1 MKVEMDS
8 SGLGA
13 LEAKLEQLAGGLQ
26 ERLQKAAKQGAERI
40 TAAAQGNVYQNGL
53 KYEDGSIRDS
63 LQAYTSVDED
73 SITVGVETGLDIAV
87 YHELGTGPVGT
98 QAGYPGEEYLDQP
111 VARRSTGW
119 TYYSEDVATQR
130 SGIDP
135 GADRSFDS
143 FGDYQDWKKSGFVYT
158 EGVAPKAF
166 MHNAV
171 MQNKDAV
178 AKALQ
183 RAAMEGME

>member
-1 MKVEMDS
+1 MRVDVDS

-13 LEAKLEQLAGGLQ
+13 LDAKLERLAEGLQ

-53 KYEDGSIRDS
+53 KFEDGMIRDS
-63 LQAYTSVDED
+63 LQPVVSVEPDKVQ
-73 SITVGVETGLDIAV
+73 VGVETQLDVAV

-98 QAGYPGEEYLDQP
+98 AAGYPGEEYLDQP

-119 TYYSEDVATQR
+119 TLFSEDAADQR
-130 SGIDP
+130 AAADP
-135 GADRSFDS
+135 DG
-143 FGDYQDWKKSGFVYT
+143 KNSGFVYT

-166 MHNAV
+166 MHNAL
-171 MQNKDAV
+171 MQNKEAV
-178 AKALQ
+178 AKMMQ